1 MWNLIGPVATRLV
14 DYLLM
19 SKLSGGEDLPMGV
32 YRDWKR
38 WCALP
43 HYFFNDPEAKAIT
56 DKLADVRIPIGAA
69 VSFDDFW
76 APPALRDAFFKGY
89 ANALVDAIKLQSA
102 SLGIQQVGH
111 LGYFRSQ
118 AEEVLWPQ
126 ILQWLAQ
133 HNLVLN
139 PV

>member
-69 VSFDDFW
+69 VSFDDLW
-76 APPALRDAFFKGY
+76 APPALRDAFFRAY
-89 ANALVDAIKLQSA
+89 ANELVDAI
-102 SLGIQQVGH
+102 
-111 LGYFRSQ
+111 
-118 AEEVLWPQ
+118 E
-126 ILQWLAQ
+126 
-133 HNLVLN
+133 
-139 PV
+139 